1 MRLHVAMKQ
10 PDQLQLIA
18 DIQKDLEYH
27 SLCKHWKVIPLLSL
41 TPNKQP
47 LPMVWS
53 KKRKQNPLREIK
65 K

>member
-10 PDQLQLIA
+10 PDRLQLIA

-27 SLCKHWKVIPLLSL
+27 FLCKHWKVIPLWSPP
-41 TPNKQP
+41 PNKQP
-47 LPMVWS
+47 LLMVWS
-53 KKRKQNPLREIK
+53 KKRKQNPLIEIK